1 MTNSKISTLISNNE
15 PLPAGLTTTGY
26 LDLRGY
32 AHALPAGLTTTGY
45 LYLRGYA
52 HALPAGLKH
61 KETRTNLENLKEA

>member
-15 PLPAGLTTTGY
+15 PLPAGLTTTGS
-26 LDLRGY
+26 LD
-32 AHALPAGLTTTGY
+32 
-45 LYLRGYA
+45 LRGYA